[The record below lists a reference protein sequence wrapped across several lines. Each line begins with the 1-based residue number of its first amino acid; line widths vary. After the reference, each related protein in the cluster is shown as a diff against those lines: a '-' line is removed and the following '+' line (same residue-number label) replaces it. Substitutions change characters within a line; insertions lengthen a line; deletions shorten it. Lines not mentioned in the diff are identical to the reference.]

1 MKFVD
6 CSKDYRPKRSHH
18 YSSQSFYYTRPIYR
32 SPHAPYIQESPRTKR
47 FSGCPSFL
55 ETHRPRCHS
64 PEICPFYRLSDD
76 RSVRPGFMAECWL
89 SARLLVSGRCVSYN
103 TELLKANQISTF
115 AILQNVRSRRFKAE
129 EVALVMK
136 VLAGMN
142 LIFTSLEIGLH
153 YEMNPEPARR
163 KAW

>member
-1 MKFVD
+1 MKVVD
-6 CSKDYRPKRSHH
+6 CSKDFRPKRSHP

-115 AILQNVRSRRFKAE
+115 AILQNVRSRRLKPRKW
-129 EVALVMK
+129 L
-136 VLAGMN
+136 
-142 LIFTSLEIGLH
+142 SLWKSWLGWISSSRL
-153 YEMNPEPARR
+153 
-163 KAW
+163 

>member
-1 MKFVD
+1 MKVVD
-6 CSKDYRPKRSHH
+6 RSKDYRPKRSHP

-89 SARLLVSGRCVSYN
+89 SARLLVSGRCAFESEPDFDLRDPAKC
-103 TELLKANQISTF
+103 TLKE
-115 AILQNVRSRRFKAE
+115 VKAE

>member
-6 CSKDYRPKRSHH
+6 CSKDYRPKRSHP

-103 TELLKANQISTF
+103 AELLKANQISTF
-115 AILQNVRSRRFKAE
+115 AILQNVRSRRLKPRKW
-129 EVALVMK
+129 L
-136 VLAGMN
+136 
-142 LIFTSLEIGLH
+142 SLWKSWLGWISSSRL
-153 YEMNPEPARR
+153 
-163 KAW
+163 